1 MITPKTKAIVLTS
14 PNNPTGCIYTEE
26 TLNAVHEVLK
36 DQPIF
41 VFCDDVYREL
51 VYTDGY
57 HSFAE
62 FQDMRDRIIVIQSF
76 SKPYAMTGWRLG
88 YCMADT
94 PIRDRMQIFHQHAV
108 VSAPSYVQPAC
119 VQATEDGRERCP
131 GVVPQGAGMMYTGG
145 LRTMGLEVQKPEGAF
160 YMFINIEKYGMAS
173 EAFCTKMLQEGLVG
187 LIPGVYFGTE
197 GYMRLSYCYSDE
209 DLKEGL
215 DRIEKFLQTV

>member
-1 MITPKTKAIVLTS
+1 MPSTKCSRTS
-14 PNNPTGCIYTEE
+14 RFSCSAT
-26 TLNAVHEVLK
+26 
-36 DQPIF
+36 
-41 VFCDDVYREL
+41 DVYREL

-119 VQATEDGRERCP
+119 VQALKTDVSGVRELSA
-131 GVVPQGAGMMYTGG
+131 GAGMRCTGG
-145 LRTMGLEVQKPEGAF
+145 LRTWGWRCRSRRVPSICSSTLRSMAWHRRRSVPKCSRRGL
-160 YMFINIEKYGMAS
+160 
-173 EAFCTKMLQEGLVG
+173 
-187 LIPGVYFGTE
+187 
-197 GYMRLSYCYSDE
+197 
-209 DLKEGL
+209 L
-215 DRIEKFLQTV
+215 D